1 MLPTVTLWESLRTS
15 YWFVPSLLAAAAL
28 GSAFGLLALDARV
41 GGSLPDDAWWL
52 YGGSAEG
59 ARAVLQAIVT
69 SMISVTSVVFSI
81 TIVVLSLASGQ
92 FGARLVRSF
101 MRDRATQFV
110 MGVFI
115 ATFTYALIVLG
126 AVQGVDDRGF
136 IPRLSV
142 MFGVLLVIVS
152 AGFLIFFIHHIA
164 LSIQADYV
172 VASLAEEVRGALD
185 RLYPLYP
192 GGVGRSPGQVRAD
205 GPETDLPQSVEV
217 TAEHEGYI
225 EMVRSDRLM
234 QLARR
239 HDLVIELERRTGEW
253 VVKGTTLAVVASP
266 LRLDCHCAD
275 EVRRTIVL
283 GRHRSLAQDAEFGF
297 QQITE
302 VAVRA
307 LSPGINDPFTAMTC
321 VDWLSALL
329 RDLTRRELP
338 RRHRYDEEG
347 RLRLVVNGPS
357 FADFVH
363 TSFGQIRQYAG
374 GSAAVLGRLLQ
385 GIETVLEGTVR
396 AEQRESL
403 AHEAQLVMRAA
414 EEADISPSDMA
425 DLRERRAAVAATA
438 ARAESVV

>member
-101 MRDRATQFV
+101 MRDRATQVV

-115 ATFTYALIVLG
+115 ATFIYALVVLG

-136 IPRLSV
+136 VPRLSV
-142 MFGVLLVIVS
+142 MLGVLLVIVS

-185 RLYPLYP
+185 RLFP

-205 GPETDLPQSVEV
+205 GLETDLPQSVEV

-239 HDLVIELERRTGEW
+239 HDLVIELEHRPGEW
-253 VVKGTTLAVVASP
+253 VVKGTTLAIVASP
-266 LRLDCHCAD
+266 RRLDCQCAD
-275 EVRRTIVL
+275 EVRRTIVV

-329 RDLTRRELP
+329 RDLARREFP

-347 RLRLVVNGPS
+347 RLRLVVDGPS

-363 TSFGQIRQYAG
+363 TSFRQIRRYAG

-403 AHEAQLVMRAA
+403 VHEAQLVMRAA
-414 EEADISPSDMA
+414 EGADISPSDMA

-438 ARAESVV
+438 ARAESAL